1 MSPGNPFANAALQAS
16 RASFD
21 EDDFDDAKSV
31 DEEEE
36 LHQEDLA
43 TLQVGGLIFRWMKL
57 GTRNVLFWAVI

>member
-43 TLQVGGLIFRWMKL
+43 TLQVGGLIFR
-57 GTRNVLFWAVI
+57 